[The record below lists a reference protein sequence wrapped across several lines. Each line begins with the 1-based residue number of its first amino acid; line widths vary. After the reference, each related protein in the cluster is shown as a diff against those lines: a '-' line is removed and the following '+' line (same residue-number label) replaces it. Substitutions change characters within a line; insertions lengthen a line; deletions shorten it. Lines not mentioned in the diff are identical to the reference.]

1 MINVGFEA
9 RTMKTT
15 LLILMILCA
24 ATAFGQAGAISSQ
37 PTIIQIPDH
46 PGHASL
52 TPMACEH
59 PLVGGAPDA
68 YSYAQGEQPLW
79 EFGSVTQPRP
89 LGDVAR
95 AYRKEKLEG
104 KKAEIVLE
112 KQGS

>member
-1 MINVGFEA
+1 
-9 RTMKTT
+9 MKTT
-15 LLILMILCA
+15 LLIPMMLWA

-46 PGHASL
+46 PQHASL
-52 TPMACEH
+52 TAMASEH

-79 EFGSVTQPRP
+79 EFGAVTQPKP

-104 KKAEIVLE
+104 KKAEIILE

>member
-1 MINVGFEA
+1 
-9 RTMKTT
+9 MKIT
-15 LLILMILCA
+15 LLILMIFCA

-52 TPMACEH
+52 TPMADER

-79 EFGSVTQPRP
+79 EFGTVTQPKP

-104 KKAEIVLE
+104 KKAEIILE